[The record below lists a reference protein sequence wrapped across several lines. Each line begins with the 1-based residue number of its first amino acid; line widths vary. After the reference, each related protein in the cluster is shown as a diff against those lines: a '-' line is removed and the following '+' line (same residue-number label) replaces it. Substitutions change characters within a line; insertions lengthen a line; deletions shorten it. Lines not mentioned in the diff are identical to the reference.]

1 MRRRLSAD
9 SASDRVIAAHTV
21 GLRPPPVCLVVR
33 DLHCKGL
40 ARDRRFD
47 RAPVKWVGRLFT
59 EHPSLG
65 LGLAADAVDNPPEL
79 RADPQGPGR
88 RELALVML
96 ASGESRAAQSLEGF
110 E

>member
-1 MRRRLSAD
+1 MAALSSACAAASSAD

-21 GLRPPPVCLVVR
+21 GLRAPPVCLVVR

-65 LGLAADAVDNPPEL
+65 LGLAADAVHTLPSCVPIRKVPGDGSL
-79 RADPQGPGR
+79 R
-88 RELALVML
+88 
-96 ASGESRAAQSLEGF
+96 S
-110 E
+110 